1 MSREDDTPPD
11 LSADPFAQLR
21 HDLKSPLTTIHGRS
35 QLLAR
40 GIRRSSSLP
49 EEERERLLASTLAIE
64 AAVLALVALID
75 GIGGGDAEDGTAAG

>member
-1 MSREDDTPPD
+1 MTPVDDAHPD
-11 LSADPFAQLR
+11 RSDILTDRLR
-21 HDLKSPLTTIHGRS
+21 HDLKSPLTTIYGRS

-40 GIRRSSSLP
+40 GIRRSPSLP

-75 GIGGGDAEDGTAAG
+75 ATGGVDGEDGADAG